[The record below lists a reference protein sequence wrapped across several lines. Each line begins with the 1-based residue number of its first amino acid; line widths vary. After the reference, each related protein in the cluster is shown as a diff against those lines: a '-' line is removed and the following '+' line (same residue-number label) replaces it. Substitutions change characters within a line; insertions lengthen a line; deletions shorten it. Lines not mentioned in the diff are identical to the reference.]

1 MANIS
6 GKKTFYCEA
15 CDYNTSRDDQY
26 NRHLATAKHKKQ
38 IRARDLGEVENTFS
52 CKCGKTY
59 KHLCS
64 LCKHKHKCPLL
75 NPKEIKKTESTG
87 RTDISNETIMQLIKQ
102 NEELKNILLEKKENE
117 TGELKTI
124 IIDLM
129 KQNQENMVDLVSKV
143 GNNNN
148 NTINNT
154 ITNNNS
160 FNLNVF
166 LNETCKDAININ
178 DFIKNIEIQL
188 KEIENIGNNGYVSG
202 ITDIIVSRLKQ
213 LDITKRPVHCTDLKR
228 ETLYIKDEDTWNK
241 DTNDNTKM
249 RNMVTSVAK
258 KSYKTIPKWRNEN
271 PECQDP
277 ENDKYSFCI
286 DMMRNTLG
294 ELDESHQT
302 KIDDKIIKNVAKL
315 VVVDKN
321 PISI

>member
-1 MANIS
+1 MSENYNCKI
-6 GKKTFYCEA
+6 
-15 CDYNTSRDDQY
+15 CDFNSSRKSQY
-26 NRHLATAKHKKQ
+26 DKHILTAKH
-38 IRARDLGEVENTFS
+38 IRLTNTTEKISKHFV
-52 CKCGKTY
+52 CECGKTY
-59 KHLCS
+59 KHGPS
-64 LCKHKHKCPLL
+64 LYTHKRKCNKNVPDNL
-75 NPKEIKKTESTG
+75 NSKAE
-87 RTDISNETIMQLIKQ
+87 ISNETIMQLIKQ
-102 NEELKNILLEKKENE
+102 NEELKNILLEKKETE
-117 TGELKTI
+117 TVELKTI

-129 KQNQENMVDLVSKV
+129 KQNQETMVDLVSKV

-188 KEIENIGNNGYVSG
+188 KEVENVGNNGYVSG

-213 LDITKRPVHCTDLKR
+213 LDVTKRPVHCTDLKR
-228 ETLYIKDEDTWNK
+228 ETLYIKDKDTWDK
-241 DTNDNTKM
+241 DTDDNTKM
-249 RNMVTSVAK
+249 RNVVKAVAK
-258 KSYKTIPKWRNEN
+258 KNLCTIPKWRNEN

-277 ENDKYSFCI
+277 ENDKYTFCI
-286 DMMRNTLG
+286 NMMRNAFG
-294 ELDESHQT
+294 ELDETQQT

-321 PISI
+321 PIFN

>member
-1 MANIS
+1 MSDNYNCKI
-6 GKKTFYCEA
+6 
-15 CDYNTSRDDQY
+15 CDFKSSRKSQY
-26 NRHLATAKHKKQ
+26 DKHILTAKHVRLQNPTEKNSNPFVC
-38 IRARDLGEVENTFS
+38 E
-52 CKCGKTY
+52 CGKIY
-59 KHLCS
+59 KHGPS
-64 LCKHKHKCPLL
+64 LYTHKRKC
-75 NPKEIKKTESTG
+75 IKSKDITNK
-87 RTDISNETIMQLIKQ
+87 DISNETIMQLIKQ

-129 KQNQENMVDLVSKV
+129 KQNQETMVDLVSKV

-241 DTNDNTKM
+241 DTGDNEKM
-249 RNMVTSVAK
+249 RNVVTTVAK
-258 KSYKTIPKWRNEN
+258 KSYKIIPKWRQEN

-277 ENDKYSFCI
+277 ENEKYTFCI
-286 DMMRNTLG
+286 NMMRNTLG
-294 ELDESHQT
+294 ELDDSHQSR
-302 KIDDKIIKNVAKL
+302 IDDKIIKNVAKL

-321 PISI
+321 PAT

>member
-1 MANIS
+1 MVPTETEQFKFSCIKCNYFTTRES
-6 GKKTFYCEA
+6 
-15 CDYNTSRDDQY
+15 QY
-26 NRHLATAKHKKQ
+26 NRHLLTSKHNKTTDSNEK
-38 IRARDLGEVENTFS
+38 IPIN
-52 CKCGKTY
+52 KKTY
-59 KHLCS
+59 KCECGRS
-64 LCKHKHKCPLL
+64 YKHKTTLYAHRNNCKAS
-75 NPKEIKKTESTG
+75 TE
-87 RTDISNETIMQLIKQ
+87 EC
-102 NEELKNILLEKKENE
+102 ENILNVEQTPISVETSNNSAMMMALMQQNQTMLIENK
-117 TGELKTI
+117 ELKTL
-124 IIDLM
+124 IIDLA
-129 KQNQENMVDLVSKV
+129 SKV
-143 GNNNN
+143 GNNN
-148 NTINNT
+148 NNT

-213 LDITKRPVHCTDLKR
+213 LDVTKRPVHCTDLKR

-249 RNMVTSVAK
+249 RNVVTTVAK
-258 KSYKTIPKWRNEN
+258 KSYKIIPKWRQEN

-277 ENDKYSFCI
+277 ENEKYTFCI
-286 DMMRNTLG
+286 NMMRNTLG

-315 VVVDKN
+315 VVLDKN
-321 PISI
+321 PTM